1 MNSFAKFFPHFLK
14 STDVRLAEITKP
26 IEIDEVTALM
36 RYAAEQGIDPSDT
49 LSKLGIAVA
58 KYIEGQ
64 KADPS
69 VQAEIITLYA
79 KLAAATDHVN
89 GRTLLD
95 TERADRNLRTK
106 FVVTLLL
113 ALLAISNEIMAI
125 VFANM
130 ADEFSGW
137 MLYVV
142 DFRTYVL
149 EYFSP
154 FLWGAVGACVYLM
167 KNLYDI
173 AAARKFDLRMQHGWY
188 MRVLLGAI
196 MAGVVYYLFGFT
208 GVVEGGKE
216 ASGKAVAFL
225 VGVGVKVVYGGLERL
240 IVLIADKLDLS
251 QVRRIQVNPSL
262 PAKAADKKKEAAEA

>member
-1 MNSFAKFFPHFLK
+1 MNSVAKYFTNLFRNK
-14 STDVRLAEITKP
+14 LAKLEEITKP

-36 RYAAEQGIDPSDT
+36 RYAAERGIDPGDNT
-49 LSKLGIAVA
+49 LSSLSAAVA
-58 KYIEGQ
+58 KYNPDP
-64 KADPS
+64 KASDQS
-69 VQAEIITLYA
+69 VQGDILTLYA
-79 KLAAATDHVN
+79 KLAGATDHVN

-95 TERADRNLRTK
+95 TERADSNLRTK
-106 FVVTLLL
+106 FLVTLLL

-125 VFANM
+125 FFANM
-130 ADEFSGW
+130 SDEFSGW

-142 DFRTYVL
+142 DFRAYVL
-149 EYFSP
+149 EFLSP
-154 FLWGAVGACVYLM
+154 FLWGAVGACVYLL

-173 AAARKFDLRMQHGWY
+173 AAERKFDLRMQHGWY

-240 IVLIADKLDLS
+240 IVLIADKLDLT

-262 PAKAADKKKEAAEA
+262 PTPPADTKKK